1 MHRGLWQRAALQ
13 IFSYDRIKYYSL
25 CPDIIWLHNTL
36 LTLCSDALF
45 GIVRQLDPVGL
56 QRRTYDLNRKRGEYI
71 VPGPNFIWSIDG
83 HDKLSE
89 WGFEIYGC
97 IDAYSRNIL
106 WLYVSI
112 SSRTS
117 RPCYSST
124 LQLLPHTAISQGS
137 YAQTEVKKLILQ
149 RRSILRWV
157 VRGKMILISS
167 LETRGSMAPA
177 LETSAL
183 NRGGR
188 SSRSR
193 SSTLGG
199 FVRHLSVQSTLIYIG
214 LLPESHK

>member
-1 MHRGLWQRAALQ
+1 VNTSYLAL
-13 IFSYDRIKYYSL
+13 ISSG
-25 CPDIIWLHNTL
+25 P
-36 LTLCSDALF
+36 LTDM
-45 GIVRQLDPVGL
+45 
-56 QRRTYDLNRKRGEYI
+56 
-71 VPGPNFIWSIDG
+71 
-83 HDKLSE
+83 
-89 WGFEIYGC
+89 
-97 IDAYSRNIL
+97 
-106 WLYVSI
+106 I
-112 SSRTS
+112 SSRNGASKSMAVSTHIRGIFSGSTS
-117 RPCYSST
+117 VSQVVRAVPCYSST
-124 LQLLPHTAISQGS
+124 LQSLPHTAISQGS

-199 FVRHLSVQSTLIYIG
+199 FVRHLSVQSTLIFIG